1 MSTRIVGPLSAT
13 MIAAGAIGLLAAGPS
28 AHAEAPPVTMVSSAD
43 YQQLRDNY
51 VGDFAGVF
59 SSAEATAI
67 SDSLRQGFQD
77 HGRLLYL
84 IFESDYQGTGTERAE
99 QWFQQM
105 SGDNVAIIS
114 VDVSSRAYGYHAG
127 SEWSESELKDI
138 VNAGLPALGDS
149 NWAAG
154 AQTMADTYA
163 SSGSLS
169 GEEIGWLGGG
179 AVAVVGAGGGLWY
192 ASKRRR
198 KQEQRQQIEQARQ
211 FRSDDVDSFRSL
223 DTEVLAE
230 LAEEELVSTDE
241 SIRRAH
247 EELRLAKA
255 EFGEIRTRQFT
266 QALESSQRTL
276 HEAFAIKSALDAG
289 NFRGERRDG
298 LVRIVTSCASA
309 DDILDA
315 RSEDFARMR
324 NVLLNAPEN
333 LDRLTQR
340 IVDLRTRLPRAEEQ
354 LEQLRSRYS
363 ASTLGSIT
371 DNVEMAEKHLSE
383 AESTLDTARDRA
395 QLPAGEQSD
404 VVDLITGT
412 EKLVDQADQ
421 LLAGV
426 EHAETNIAGARAAL
440 PGLIE
445 EVRAELRETEDL
457 MRRSRSTGVRVDE
470 QRVSSVTQQAEQAVA
485 HAQEQG
491 EADPLASHATLTEAD
506 GELDLLLETLRTTS
520 RVGEE
525 LLRRLDSTLAS
536 ADRLI
541 QSTEDLVA
549 TRGRVIGA
557 RPRTLLAEAIQ
568 LRSRAQQLRGTNLRG
583 AADTAVE
590 AHRAADRAY
599 RAAEDEISKYNDR
612 HRSSGSTSGA
622 FVAGMVINSL
632 LSGGGGG
639 GFSGGGG
646 SFGGGGGG
654 GSFGGGGRF

>member
-1 MSTRIVGPLSAT
+1 MTKRIVGPLYAT
-13 MIAAGAIGLLAAGPS
+13 LLAAGTVGLLAAGPS
-28 AHAEAPPVTMVSSAD
+28 ALAAAPPVTQVSSAD
-43 YQQLRDNY
+43 YQTLRESY
-51 VGDFAGVF
+51 VGDFAEVF
-59 SSAEATAI
+59 SASEESSI
-67 SDSLRQGFQD
+67 SETLKQGFQD

-84 IFESDYQGTGTERAE
+84 VFESEYQGTGTERAE
-99 QWFQQM
+99 QWFQQL

-114 VDVSSRAYGYHAG
+114 VDVTKRDYGYHAG
-127 SEWSESELKDI
+127 SEWSKSEVTSIID
-138 VNAGLPALGDS
+138 AGLPALGESD
-149 NWAAG
+149 WAAA
-154 AQTMADTYA
+154 AQSMADSYA

-198 KQEQRQQIEQARQ
+198 KQEQHQQIEQARQ

-223 DTEVLAE
+223 DTEVLAS

-241 SIRRAH
+241 SIRRAQ

-289 NFRGERRDG
+289 RFGGSRRDG
-298 LVRIVTSCASA
+298 LVQIVTSCASA

-324 NVLLNAPEN
+324 NVLLNATEN

-340 IVDLRTRLPRAEEQ
+340 IVDLRTRLPRAAEQ
-354 LEQLRSRYS
+354 LEQLRARYS
-363 ASTLGSIT
+363 ASTVGSIN
-371 DNVEMAEKHLSE
+371 DNVEMAEEHLNQ
-383 AESTLDTARDRA
+383 AESTMDTARERS

-426 EHAETNIAGARAAL
+426 EHADTNIAGARAAL
-440 PGLIE
+440 PDLIE
-445 EVRAELRETEDL
+445 EVRAELREAEDL
-457 MRRSRSTGVRVDE
+457 MGSSRRTGVKVDE
-470 QRVSSVTQQAEQAVA
+470 HRFTTVTQHAEQAMTQ
-485 HAQEQG
+485 AQREG
-491 EADPLASHATLTEAD
+491 EADPLSTHATLTEAD
-506 GELDLLLETLRTTS
+506 GELDQLLETLRTTS
-520 RVGEE
+520 RMGEQ
-525 LLRRLDSTLAS
+525 LQRRFDSTVAS

-541 QSTEDLVA
+541 QATQDLVA

-557 RPRTLLAEAIQ
+557 RPRTLLAEATQ
-568 LRSRAQQLRGTNLRG
+568 LRAQAQQLRPTNLRG

-599 RAAEDEISKYNDR
+599 RAAEEEISRYNDR

-622 FVAGMVINSL
+622 FLAGMVINSM

-639 GFSGGGG
+639 GFGGG
-646 SFGGGGGG
+646 SFGGGGGGG